1 MTSRE
6 LVLRSRRV
14 VTPDAIRPAWV
25 RIRDGSIVE
34 IGQDDEIPPQCELV
48 DVGDRIVMPGL
59 VDTHVHINEPGRTK
73 WEGFET
79 ATRAAAAGG
88 VTTLFDMPLNS
99 IPPTTT
105 VEAVRTKREAAAG
118 RSWVDIGFW
127 GGLVCENMAELEPL
141 REAGV
146 FGFKCFLAPS
156 GVSEFPEVT
165 EAELRPA
172 MAKLARIG
180 APLLVHAES
189 PKRLAALEGRPDRYR
204 SYLESR
210 PRAAENDAIALMVR
224 LCSETKARVH
234 ILHLSSAEA
243 LESLAQAKQDGLP
256 VTAETCPHYLFFTA
270 EEIPDGATEFKC
282 APPIRERENRERL
295 WEALRKGLIDMVVS
309 DHSPSPPE
317 LKHRDSGDFARA
329 WGGISSL
336 QLGLSATWTAASA
349 RGFSVGE
356 LADWMCR
363 APAKLARLDSRKGS
377 IAVGQD
383 ADLVVWDPDALW
395 KVEPAQIH
403 HRHKLTP
410 YAGRILKG
418 VVELTYLNGEKIY
431 ERGHFASR
439 PSGELLFYTQ

>member
-1 MTSRE
+1 MSSRE
-6 LVLRSRRV
+6 FFLQSRRV
-14 VTPDAIRPAWV
+14 VAGGLAAPGSVHILDGVIV
-25 RIRDGSIVE
+25 GIGSLRDRESDV
-34 IGQDDEIPPQCELV
+34 PVV
-48 DVGDRIVMPGL
+48 DVGDSVVMPGL
-59 VDTHVHINEPGRTK
+59 VDTHVHINEPGRTE

-88 VTTLFDMPLNS
+88 VTTLLDMPLNS

-105 VEAVRTKREAAAG
+105 VEAFQVKREAAA
-118 RSWVDIGFW
+118 RHSWVDIGFW
-127 GGLVCENMAELEPL
+127 GGLVCENMAELTPL

-172 MAKLARIG
+172 MAKLARSG
-180 APLLVHAES
+180 APLLVHGES
-189 PKRLAALEGRPDRYR
+189 PKRLAALKGRPNRYR

-224 LCSETKARVH
+224 LCSETRARVH

-295 WEALRKGLIDMVVS
+295 WEALRGGLIDMVVS

-336 QLGLSATWTAASA
+336 QLGLSATWTAANE
-349 RGFSVGE
+349 RGFSVE
-356 LADWMCR
+356 QLARWMCL
-363 APAKLARLDSRKGS
+363 APARLAGLNSRKGA
-377 IAVGQD
+377 IAAGYD
-383 ADLVVWDPDALW
+383 ADLVIWNPEATW

-418 VVELTYLNGEKIY
+418 VVESTYLNGEKIY

-439 PSGELLFYTQ
+439 PSGELLFSTQ